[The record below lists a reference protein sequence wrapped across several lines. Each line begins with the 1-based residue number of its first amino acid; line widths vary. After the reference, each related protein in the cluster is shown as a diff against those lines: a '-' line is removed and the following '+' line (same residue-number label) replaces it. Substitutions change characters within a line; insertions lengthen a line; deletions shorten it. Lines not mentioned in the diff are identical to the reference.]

1 VPPSLN
7 DLVAEELR
15 DKPAN
20 ILDSTGRQ
28 THRRWDSFA
37 HVQLM
42 VAVEDRYSVKL
53 SNAEIESIETVG
65 QLRALLRDKGVVA

>member
-1 VPPSLN
+1 MPLN
-7 DLVAEELR
+7 DLVSQELR

-20 ILDSTGRQ
+20 ITDETGRQ

-42 VAVEDRYSVKL
+42 VAVEDQYSVKF
-53 SNAEIESIETVG
+53 SNSEIEQIQNVG